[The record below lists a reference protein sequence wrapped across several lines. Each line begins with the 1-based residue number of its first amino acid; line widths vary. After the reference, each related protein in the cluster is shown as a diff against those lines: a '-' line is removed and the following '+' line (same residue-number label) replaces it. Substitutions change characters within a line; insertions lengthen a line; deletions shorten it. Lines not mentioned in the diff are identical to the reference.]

1 MKVPVPDRKLNYQTI
16 ENSPL
21 NCLNQYLKLQL
32 AKMTQTTQT
41 KLTANKLKV
50 RIYETR
56 TEMGA
61 KAAKDV
67 AEKIKELLLCKQG
80 YINIIFAAAPS
91 QIELLFS
98 LSQEKDINWS
108 RVNGFH
114 MDEYV
119 GIDQNALQSF
129 AYFLKENIFGKVPF
143 NEVFYIN
150 GNAEDLD
157 FECLRYSNLLKEY
170 PVDIVCMGIG
180 ENTHIAFNDPHTAD
194 FNDPLKVKV
203 VTLDEISRR
212 QQVHDGCFAYLPD
225 VPASAITLTVPALLQ
240 ANSVYCIV
248 PGKNK
253 AMAVFHTLNS
263 EVNENYPSTS
273 LKKHP
278 HATLYLDNDSASKL

>member
-1 MKVPVPDRKLNYQTI
+1 
-16 ENSPL
+16 
-21 NCLNQYLKLQL
+21 
-32 AKMTQTTQT
+32 MTQTTQT
-41 KLTANKLKV
+41 KLTANELKV

-56 TEMGA
+56 AEMGA
-61 KAAKDV
+61 EAAKDA
-67 AEKIKELLLCKQG
+67 AEKIKELLLSKQG
-80 YINIIFAAAPS
+80 HINIIFAAAPS

-98 LSQEKDINWS
+98 LSQEKGINWS

-119 GIDQNALQSF
+119 GIDKNTPQSF
-129 AYFLKENIFGKVPF
+129 AYFLKENIFDKVPF

-157 FECLRYSNLLKEY
+157 SECLRYTNLLKQY
-170 PVDIVCMGIG
+170 PADIVCMGIG

-194 FNDPLKVKV
+194 FNDLLKVKV
-203 VTLDEISRR
+203 VTLDGASRR
-212 QQVHDGCFAYLPD
+212 QQVHDGCFAHLHD

-240 ANSVYCIV
+240 ANSIYCVV

-253 AMAVFHTLNS
+253 ATAVFHTLNS
-263 EVNENYPSTS
+263 EISENHPSTS

-278 HATLYLDNDSASKL
+278 DAALYLDKDSASKL